1 MLLIPEWMSSLV
13 LLGDEREIIYKAEGE
28 LALILVPAG
37 CVSLCHTIFLSLFSS
52 PYCLFFPQLYSA
64 PSF

>member
-37 CVSLCHTIFLSLFSS
+37 CVSWSPPFILFGTHCSNK
-52 PYCLFFPQLYSA
+52 C
-64 PSF
+64 